1 MIEKEICIPYS
12 EYSAGEPLSEEIVNL
27 ITMAKEAATKA
38 YAPYSGYHVGVAIEL
53 EDGSRFTA
61 SNQENKAYPSGLC
74 AERVGIFFVQA
85 NHPDIP
91 IRRMVLLAIQNGQLT
106 HEPPYPCG
114 ACRQVMVEAEERQ
127 IKPIELWIISQSK
140 ILRIDSADYLMPHK
154 FVF

>member
-1 MIEKEICIPYS
+1 MIEKEIRIPYS
-12 EYSAGEPLSEEIVNL
+12 EYSAGEPLSEEIGNL
-27 ITMAKEAATKA
+27 ITLAKEAATKA
-38 YAPYSGYHVGVAIEL
+38 YARYSGYHVGVAIEL
-53 EDGSRFTA
+53 EDGSRFTG

-127 IKPIELWIISQSK
+127 LKPIELWIISKAK
-140 ILRIDSADYLMPHK
+140 ILRIDSADYLMPLK
-154 FVF
+154 FDF